1 MNHLTKTLIFG
12 LLSTVMFGAQAS
24 EHQHGE
30 MMNAAPAAQQTPAI
44 SATGEVKSI
53 DMESKKVT
61 IAHDAIPAVNWPPM
75 TMRFT
80 FTPQTP
86 LNDIKVGS
94 KVAFTFIQQGNLSLL
109 QDIHLAQ

>member
-12 LLSTVMFGAQAS
+12 LLSTVMFGAQAN

-80 FTPQTP
+80 FTQADESITA
-86 LNDIKVGS
+86 LKVGS
-94 KVAFTFIQQGNLSLL
+94 QVNFSFVQQGNISLL
-109 QDIHLAQ
+109 KSIK

>member
-12 LLSTVMFGAQAS
+12 LLSTVMFGAQAN

-80 FTPQTP
+80 FSEPTEA
-86 LNDIKVGS
+86 IKQLKEGEQVNFS
-94 KVAFTFIQQGNLSLL
+94 FVQQGNLSLL
-109 QDIHLAQ
+109 QDIKAL

>member
-12 LLSTVMFGAQAS
+12 LLSTVMFGAQAN

-80 FTPQTP
+80 FVQADETI
-86 LNDIKVGS
+86 LALKAGS
-94 KVAFTFIQQGNLSLL
+94 HVNFTFVQQGNISLL
-109 QDIHLAQ
+109 KSIK